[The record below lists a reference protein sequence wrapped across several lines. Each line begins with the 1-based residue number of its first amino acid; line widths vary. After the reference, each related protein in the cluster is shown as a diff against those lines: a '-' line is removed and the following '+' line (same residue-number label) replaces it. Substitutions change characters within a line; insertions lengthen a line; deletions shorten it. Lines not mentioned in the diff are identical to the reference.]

1 MSLKT
6 IEITKTFS
14 RWLERYSPP
23 LAIRDKPQAMQDEV
37 DTLVRVLMRGA
48 PAENVGQWV
57 ERVLERVSERMTT
70 RAWPTAGEVAVAVR
84 GFAGKSD
91 AAERG
96 ERGERGNLSRD
107 ELYTLEARVLPT
119 ARRWLGIP
127 GLREHAEKTLAHWG
141 EAT

>member
-48 PAENVGQWV
+48 PSEGVGRWA

-70 RAWPTAGEVAVAVR
+70 RAWPTAGEIAVAVR
-84 GFAGKSD
+84 GHGGKSD
-91 AAERG
+91 SAS
-96 ERGERGNLSRD
+96 RGERGNLSRD
-107 ELYTLEARVLPT
+107 ELYTLETRVLPT

-127 GLREHAEKTLAHWG
+127 GLREHAEKTMAHWG
-141 EAT
+141 ETK

>member
-6 IEITKTFS
+6 IELTKTFS

-48 PAENVGQWV
+48 PSENVGQWA

-96 ERGERGNLSRD
+96 ERASLSRD
-107 ELYTLEARVLPT
+107 ELYALDERVLPT